1 VGVSRRWPSIRRAW
15 HAAKR
20 RSIRGQIALGFR
32 PLLFEALDPR
42 QLLAPVAAGPW
53 GDDAEGE
60 SSADVSFRLEFTDS
74 TGAVAT
80 QVQPGTD
87 VWLSVF
93 VRDARAPAAA
103 RGVYA
108 AYLDVAFPDELLAVA
123 MQPGSPWG
131 FDIEFGPEY
140 LNGPWAEL
148 AAPGEID
155 EVGAFQTGS
164 SPLGSDEFLLFRTR
178 FIAGGVQAVA
188 DSIGGVAEDSQAI
201 MLDVLANDLVRLGT
215 AEVAANPADRS
226 PGSDV
231 VLFAPP
237 VVVPVSRI
245 DYGAAQLDIALSDAQ
260 LITAV
265 TQPATGG
272 TVAIAFDGRSLLYTP
287 PRDFFGQEQFTYTVG
302 RVQTA
307 AVTVQVEPVND
318 APVAGPDAYTASRV
332 GTLRVDRLH
341 GVLRNDSDVER
352 DPISA
357 VLVSNATHGTL
368 VLRTDG
374 SFDYTPDE
382 GFVGVDQFRY
392 VARDASVWSM
402 PATVTIDVGNP
413 QAGVRLEVV
422 DAAGT
427 PLTTAEAGE
436 TVWVRGWVR
445 DLRDG
450 SVFRQGLG
458 SVYLDLAYD
467 PAAFQPVIDPSHALG
482 FVVDFA
488 EGYRSAISGDALQA
502 GVVDELGAASDHL
515 FPPGG
520 GEQLLFSMPFETGGP
535 HVADDSYDISF
546 QSLGNILDVLTN
558 DHDWQWS
565 GALAASA
572 ADTQPA
578 HAVRTWE
585 PYSPIP
591 EAEVIWSDAT
601 LTLVNAADLVI
612 SSVGPTSQG
621 GQVTITSDRRRLVYA
636 PAPGFVGS
644 DSFEYEVRDAQGRV
658 ATAMVVLDVVSGW
671 QNVHQPLDVNS
682 DTFVT
687 PLDALLVIN
696 YLNSGLPRKLTGT
709 SAGPPFWDVQADGF
723 VSPVDALW
731 VINYL
736 NQIHSGGGEGEGE
749 GSWSGT
755 AEESSV
761 GHRSDM
767 LRELVPEQS
776 ERAES
781 VEADSVLLEP
791 SRGELSRGEPFRS
804 ELGPPRASR
813 RVRWASWLWA
823 DWLTRDLPIHS
834 ERNLAGRLG
843 WP

>member
-1 VGVSRRWPSIRRAW
+1 MSRRWPSTRRAW
-15 HAAKR
+15 HAAKP
-20 RSIRGQIALGFR
+20 RSNRGRFALCCR
-32 PLLFEALDPR
+32 PLLLEALDPR

-53 GDDAEGE
+53 SDDAEGE
-60 SSADVSFRLEFTDS
+60 PSADVSFRLEFTDS

-80 QVQPGTD
+80 RVQPGTD

-103 RGVYA
+103 RGAYA

-123 MQPGSPWG
+123 LQPGSPWG
-131 FDIEFGPEY
+131 FDIEFGPDY

-148 AAPGEID
+148 ASPGEID
-155 EVGAFQTGS
+155 EVGAFQTSS

-178 FIAGGVQAVA
+178 FIAGGVQVVA
-188 DSIGGVAEDSQAI
+188 DSIGGVAEDSQAV
-201 MLDVLANDLVRLGT
+201 MLDVLANDLLRLGT

-231 VLFAPP
+231 VLFSPP

-272 TVAIAFDGRSLLYTP
+272 TVAIAFDGRSLIYTP
-287 PRDFFGQEQFTYTVG
+287 PRDFFGQEQFTYTLG

-318 APVAGPDAYTASRV
+318 APVAGHDAYAASRV

-357 VLVSNATHGTL
+357 VLVSNATHGNL

-374 SFDYTPDE
+374 SFDYTPDD

-392 VARDASVWSM
+392 IARDASVWSI

-450 SVFRQGLG
+450 SAFRQGLG
-458 SVYLDLAYD
+458 SVYLDLDYD
-467 PAAFQPVIDPSHALG
+467 PEAFQPVIDPSHPLG
-482 FVVDFA
+482 FVVDFV
-488 EGYRSAISGDALQA
+488 EGYRAAISGDALQA
-502 GVVDELGAASDHL
+502 GVVNELGAASEHL

-520 GEQLLFSMPFETGGP
+520 GEHLLFSMPFETGGP

-558 DHDWQWS
+558 DHEWQWS
-565 GALAASA
+565 GAVSASG
-572 ADTQPA
+572 ADELPA

-585 PYSPIP
+585 PYSPVP

-601 LTLVNAADLVI
+601 LTMANAVDMEI

-644 DSFEYEVRDAQGRV
+644 ESFDYEVRDAQGRV
-658 ATAMVVLDVVSGW
+658 ATATAVLNVVAGW

-696 YLNSGLPRKLTGT
+696 YLNSGLPRKLSGT
-709 SAGPPFWDVQADGF
+709 PAGPPFWDVQADGF

-736 NQIHSGGGEGEGE
+736 NQIRSGDGEGEGE
-749 GSWSGT
+749 NSWSGT
-755 AEESSV
+755 AAESRMGQSSGTLRESS
-761 GHRSDM
+761 S
-767 LRELVPEQS
+767 
-776 ERAES
+776 AES
-781 VEADSVLLEP
+781 AAAESMEADSFEADSTLLEP
-791 SRGELSRGEPFRS
+791 SRDEPES
-804 ELGPPRASR
+804 PRASR

-823 DWLTRDLPIHS
+823 NGLTRDLRTHS
-834 ERNLAGRLG
+834 GRELAGQLRL
-843 WP
+843 P